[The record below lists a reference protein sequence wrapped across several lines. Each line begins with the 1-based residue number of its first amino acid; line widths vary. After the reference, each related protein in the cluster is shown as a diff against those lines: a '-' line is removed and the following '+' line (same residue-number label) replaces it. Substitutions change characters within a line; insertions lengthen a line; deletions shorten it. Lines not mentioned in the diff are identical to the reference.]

1 MAAGIDPVNAR
12 VLLALLSLFSA
23 AGVAAQPAPPF
34 LVINNTSQPLV
45 CSSKPPDGQW
55 QPWFEIQPGANWV
68 AASGS
73 QELLFQCHA
82 PVEQVS
88 YTLKSGERYS
98 LLPFGSGVRLVQIQG
113 R

>member
-1 MAAGIDPVNAR
+1 MNVAR
-12 VLLALLSLFSA
+12 IVALLSAFNA
-23 AGVAAQPAPPF
+23 AAVAAQPAPPF
-34 LVINNTSQPLV
+34 LVINNSSQSLV

-55 QPWFEIQPGANWV
+55 QPWFEVKPAANWV
-68 AASGS
+68 DASGG
-73 QELLFQCHA
+73 QELLFQCHP

-98 LLPFGSGVRLVQIQG
+98 LLPFGSGIRLVQIQG